1 MVKMVNNRQSAD
13 DAMKKKTEK
22 RAVNWT
28 VKLHREKLRNLQF
41 VLGEFLGYNF
51 CFALQLE
58 CERGMR

>member
-13 DAMKKKTEK
+13 DAMKKTNGEEGGELD
-22 RAVNWT
+22 VQ
-28 VKLHREKLRNLQF
+28 LHREKLRNLQF